1 MLAPFAPRLRSA
13 GSVHLQAGL
22 YTPSTPGKAAQGVTN
37 HSVRK
42 TGAEWAARC
51 GGSLQEISATGRW
64 LCVATVER
72 YMKQGKDVGEEKRQ
86 NNAGVSDP
94 IREFWIYRPTHRG
107 TQNGQSAWKKR
118 KRS

>member
-1 MLAPFAPRLRSA
+1 MALQIRAIPRYRC
-13 GSVHLQAGL
+13 G
-22 YTPSTPGKAAQGVTN
+22 TPSKAPGKPAQGITN

-42 TGAEWAARC
+42 TGAEWAARS
-51 GGSLQEISATGRW
+51 GGTLTEISATGRW

-86 NNAGVSDP
+86 NNAGAFDP

-107 TQNGQSAWKKR
+107 TQNGQSSWKKR
-118 KRS
+118 KR